1 MHGRQVP
8 TLLATPPSNSNLPL
22 RPYHPKHTQS
32 TSSSSSTNPE
42 SAFSALLLPSARP
55 SVDSNRSSGEYT
67 AATIFSMY
75 SDNRQS
81 ILGGVEKENDDL
93 SSGLASDAR
102 LSYTSPS
109 PPPRQSSSRG
119 TSSYQDESGH
129 LSVGTSTA
137 GYTAGKHAL
146 RTSMLDYHRPTSSRP
161 TSRLT
166 PRLSDSPEQYST
178 PLPPPT
184 LETAVQPATPVS
196 APPSPPFNA
205 TRTVDPGQ
213 RTSRSPS
220 PKLHLLPVPDRLSV
234 SRPASAASDQDYET
248 PLPSP
253 STSASYRTPSVSP
266 SGVPSDNGD
275 GGEDVDSFYVRSTYA
290 RLEQSGVPGDG
301 YEEGVERTRA
311 RAPAKAQKR
320 ATVFNEKL
328 GELSTQEIE
337 MLSSLDRYGFK
348 PPKMSSH
355 QENRLA
361 LIPLAPLKT
370 DLRPIK
376 TPPLSPPAPANDVR
390 DIPPPSAI
398 GPKETKRIDKWGKMM
413 KVAQRDKGGNIERW
427 TFDEKMK
434 RKASSLAISLPQM
447 RDSLT

>member
-1 MHGRQVP
+1 MPRSVPGRTFGSRPSPCSSSLSFTFTSRPPSHSSPLFSPSSPLNVKKQETTADDMHGRQVP

-119 TSSYQDESGH
+119 TSYYQDESGH
-129 LSVGTSTA
+129 LSVGTSAA

-161 TSRLT
+161 SSRLT

-184 LETAVQPATPVS
+184 LETSVQPATPVS

-205 TRTVDPGQ
+205 TRIVDPGQ

-220 PKLHLLPVPDRLSV
+220 PKLRLLPVPDRLSV
-234 SRPASAASDQDYET
+234 SRPASAASDQGYET

-266 SGVPSDNGD
+266 SGIPSDNGD

-328 GELSTQEIE
+328 GEISPQELE
-337 MLSSLDRYGFK
+337 MLSSLDRWVDFL
-348 PPKMSSH
+348 SLS
-355 QENRLA
+355 N
-361 LIPLAPLKT
+361 PLT
-370 DLRPIK
+370 LRDF
-376 TPPLSPPAPANDVR
+376 AWVR
-390 DIPPPSAI
+390 
-398 GPKETKRIDKWGKMM
+398 RC
-413 KVAQRDKGGNIERW
+413 
-427 TFDEKMK
+427 
-434 RKASSLAISLPQM
+434 
-447 RDSLT
+447 